1 MTDTTAQD
9 FHPEESETVIESL
22 DIARIALVMLAA
34 AAVWLRIWE
43 PFEEFSV
50 IGVAAA
56 LIGGYPI
63 YREAIESI
71 LERRMTMELS
81 MTIAITAALV
91 IAEFFTVLIIIVFVL
106 VAEILEELTVGRG
119 RRAIRDLLGLLP
131 SVTAVHRDGR
141 IEELR
146 ADEVHVAD
154 IVVVKP
160 GSRISVDGVVTS
172 GHSFVDQSPITGE
185 SLPVEKVPGTSVY
198 AGTINQSGVLEV
210 ETRGTGRDTAFGRI
224 IAAVEQAERS
234 RAPIQK
240 VADRLAGYLVY
251 FALGACRQ

>member
-1 MTDTTAQD
+1 MTDTTPQD

-63 YREAIESI
+63 YREAFQST

-91 IAEFFTVLIIIVFVL
+91 IAEFFTALIIIVFVL

-131 SVTAVHRDGR
+131 SVTAVRRDGR

-172 GHSFVDQSPITGE
+172 GHSFVDQSAITGE

-198 AGTINQSGVLEV
+198 AGTVNQSGVLEV

-251 FALGACRQ
+251 FALGACRE